1 MPMDDLCL
9 ISCYHSNSSSNQSIE
24 PTTTAYQSLSTT
36 LLSPIWLVYMG
47 LAIGLC
53 LLPCNNSR
61 AGPSHPMVLPHLA
74 LSQAIICHLH
84 KVTAVCSSK
93 TAGRSLM
100 CDHPSQRTMYERPLI
115 ATVYHLKVELSR
127 IKRLVHLMA
136 TSLVENLWTTAAIN
150 RGINLLRRSLLVICL

>member
-9 ISCYHSNSSSNQSIE
+9 ISSYRSNSNQSIE
-24 PTTTAYQSLSTT
+24 PTTIAYQNLSTM

-47 LAIGLC
+47 LVKGAC

-61 AGPSHPMVLPHLA
+61 TGPSHPMVLPHLA
-74 LSQAIICHLH
+74 LSQAIICHLR

-93 TAGRSLM
+93 TAGRSLT
-100 CDHPSQRTMYERPLI
+100 CDHPSQRTMYERPLT
-115 ATVYHLKVELSR
+115 ATAYHLKVELSR

-136 TSLVENLWTTAAIN
+136 TSMVEHLWTTTAIN
-150 RGINLLRRSLLVICL
+150 HGINLLCRLLLVICL